1 MWLPNCSL
9 SIQFLNVFFHYY
21 FFQFVEF
28 NCFLFEDQGLF
39 HVLAKNNS
47 ITSSMNISHVF
58 SLIIFSFLEDWAIFN
73 FHMKMQL
80 QDGRKKPNTC
90 MINQNTKTPKPSTLQ
105 PKMKTFTKK
114 ITKYSKFSSMFLQ
127 AYANKR
133 FFANVGLL

>member
-21 FFQFVEF
+21 FFQFVDF

>member
-1 MWLPNCSL
+1 
-9 SIQFLNVFFHYY
+9 
-21 FFQFVEF
+21 
-28 NCFLFEDQGLF
+28 
-39 HVLAKNNS
+39 
-47 ITSSMNISHVF
+47 
-58 SLIIFSFLEDWAIFN
+58 
-73 FHMKMQL
+73 MKMQL